1 MKKTVIKIIFI
12 ANFIINLAGFVVSFP
27 KYIHLKFLY
36 STNFD
41 LWLKIHA
48 LLLEGNYG
56 LRTYYRF
63 MRDNLPDSFILLA
76 IILNIINMIFGF
88 VNYKTKWWYYV
99 ILIITVIMSIM
110 LWDCFYILIHQ
121 DDMA

>member
-12 ANFIINLAGFVVSFP
+12 ANFIINLVGFVVSFP

-99 ILIITVIMSIM
+99 ILVITIVMSII
-110 LWDCFYILIHQ
+110 LWDCFYILIH
-121 DDMA
+121 AE